1 MLNKILKIALSVV
14 LLGLSVYSFVEGE
27 IGNGI
32 FFFLL
37 ISIPVFLFFRHE
49 RVLVALW
56 HLRKQNFEKAN
67 LHLDK
72 ISQPEHLLKTQ
83 ESYYYYLKGFCVMAQ
98 QKEINKAGPLFRK
111 ALSLGLR
118 MKQDEAVAKL
128 SLAQLAIMN
137 RRKRE
142 AKNYLYEVK
151 KIKESA
157 SLKNEIKQVE
167 LMLQRI

>member
-1 MLNKILKIALSVV
+1 MINKIIKIVLAVV
-14 LLGLSVYSFVEGE
+14 LLGLAVYSFIDGE

-32 FFFLL
+32 FFFLM
-37 ISIPVFLFFRHE
+37 ITFPVLLFFRHE
-49 RVLVALW
+49 RVVMALW
-56 HLRKQNFEKAN
+56 HLRKQNFDKAQLSLN
-67 LHLDK
+67 K

-83 ESYYYYLKGFCVMAQ
+83 EAYYYYLQGFCTMAQ
-98 QKEINKAGPLFRK
+98 QKEVNKAGPMFRK
-111 ALSLGLR
+111 ALSIGLR

-151 KIKESA
+151 KIKESS
-157 SLKNEIKQVE
+157 SLKSEIKQVE
-167 LMLQRI
+167 MMLKRI

>member
-1 MLNKILKIALSVV
+1 MINRIIKFASIAILLALAV
-14 LLGLSVYSFVEGE
+14 LAFIDGQ

-32 FFFLL
+32 FLTLL
-37 ISIPVFLFFRHE
+37 ISIPILLLFRHE
-49 RVLVALW
+49 YVILGLW
-56 HLRKQNFEKAN
+56 HLRKQNFEKTKGF
-67 LHLDK
+67 LERIK
-72 ISQPEHLLKTQ
+72 QPEYLIKGQ
-83 ESYYYYLKGFCVMAQ
+83 QAYYYYLMGFCIMAG

-111 ALSLGLR
+111 ALGIGLR

-128 SLAQLAIMN
+128 SLAQLAIVN

-157 SLKNEIKQVE
+157 SLKDQIK
-167 LMLQRI
+167 R